1 MAKWS
6 STETSWTTAAT
17 ADTTNLADTTHHTLT
32 GGVAG
37 DRRIVSDVII
47 TGAASASAPNIMLA
61 ARTSLIGVTLS
72 VGRTA
77 ALDPATL
84 ALTNPPVTYNTA
96 TTKPQRSATLSLLS
110 IAINAFG
117 GAFRWAAVPGYE
129 LGFLG
134 VAVNTGELNLSAF
147 TGSTAGLVQSSFL
160 FEPL

>member
-6 STETSWTTAAT
+6 SNEPSWTTANT
-17 ADTTNLADTTHHTLT
+17 ADATNLADTTYHALT

-37 DRRIVSDVII
+37 DKRLVADIII
-47 TGAASASAPNIMLA
+47 TGAASASAPNIMLV
-61 ARTSLIGVTLS
+61 ARTSTIGATLS

-77 ALDPATL
+77 ALDPATA

-96 TTKPQRSATLSLLS
+96 TTKPQRSATLSLLD

-134 VAVNTGELNLSAF
+134 VAVNTGECNISAF
-147 TGSTAGLVQSSFL
+147 TGSTAGLFSTSMM
-160 FEPL
+160 FEPM